1 MRQSQD
7 RSPQSPELGSDP
19 CSLKISTG
27 KSTKM
32 SEDPNFLEL
41 ETIYSLPLSPTIVS
55 LVRDMNSGEV
65 SSLQIT
71 NSGLDKEVNLKAQ
84 NGKRVAYS
92 L

>member
-1 MRQSQD
+1 
-7 RSPQSPELGSDP
+7 
-19 CSLKISTG
+19 
-27 KSTKM
+27 M

-55 LVRDMNSGEV
+55 LVRNLNSGEV
-65 SSLQIT
+65 SIPQIT